1 MGNPKQESTS
11 LIMCVTPLQM
21 LIAQRI
27 IDLNSDRNFDLL
39 VMVLNDNEKYKYY
52 YDGLKKK
59 CLSSLYYISKSGV
72 GGFFD
77 FIRKLKTNN
86 LNKNY
91 KELYLASID
100 SRHFQYIVSKSFLAS
115 VYTFDDGTANII
127 PSSLYY
133 SNTQPPR
140 LKQYIWRLLGV
151 KSYME
156 DIKARSQLHY
166 TLYKNVPNIIKNTKY
181 ISLLPQIKSD
191 CSGENKIVK
200 FYLGQPLTEIDEKF
214 NHNFVESKLEKLKV
228 DYYYPHPREESYPNG
243 EFKIIESP
251 LIFEDFILQYLM
263 ENPKNNIEV
272 YSFISSALLNISCV
286 SQVSLIYIK
295 DIDLFEKYE
304 EFYFFAK
311 TNFNIPCIDLE

>member
-1 MGNPKQESTS
+1 MGNLKQESTS

-21 LIAQRI
+21 LIAEKI

-39 VMVLNDNEKYKYY
+39 VMVLNDNEKYEYY

-72 GGFFD
+72 NGFVD
-77 FIRKLKTNN
+77 FIKKLKKNN

-91 KELYLASID
+91 KELYLASVD
-100 SRHFQYIVSKSFLAS
+100 SRHFQYVVSKNFLAS
-115 VYTFDDGTANII
+115 VYTFDDGTANIM

-133 SNTQPPR
+133 SNTKPSK

-151 KSYME
+151 KYYME

-166 TLYKNVPNIIKNTKY
+166 TLYKNMPNIIENTKY

-191 CSGENKIVK
+191 CTGKNRIVK

-214 NHNFVESKLEKLKV
+214 SHNFVESKLQRLKV
-228 DYYYPHPREESYPNG
+228 DYYYPHPREGSYPNG

-251 LIFEDFILQYLM
+251 LIFEDYIVQFLL
-263 ENPKNNIEV
+263 KNRNVKVEV
-272 YSFISSALLNISCV
+272 YSFISTALLNIKALERV
-286 SQVSLIYIK
+286 EVIYIV
-295 DIDLFEKYE
+295 DSLFMEKYKD
-304 EFYFFAK
+304 FYLMVKGKFDISILK
-311 TNFNIPCIDLE
+311 ID